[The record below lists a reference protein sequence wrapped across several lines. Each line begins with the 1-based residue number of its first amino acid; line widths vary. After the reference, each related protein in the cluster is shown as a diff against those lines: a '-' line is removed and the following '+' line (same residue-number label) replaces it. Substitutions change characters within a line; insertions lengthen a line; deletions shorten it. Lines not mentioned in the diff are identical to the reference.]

1 MTTTATFL
9 GPVNELP
16 PEGSDFEMNQ
26 DSPVEC
32 CAAMFSDSGI
42 GFDVSRNGVLVQ
54 SNPQESELFQ
64 RFEIAMDGSEEPQLK
79 WSDSAFDIQL
89 QGLFPDDS
97 AFNTLSDAS
106 EPEDYVRRFL
116 EVLASSLDDP
126 AIKHGGATVPLIRWQ
141 AGEDEASAQIQLLG
155 LFLADESQF
164 EAFCKTNK
172 DQVGLIF
179 EDAEIQAHGV
189 RETITILALL
199 GVTLGSV
206 TNAEAGLFKKMKL
219 KKQEARM
226 QQVAHQ
232 EYIRQ
237 ANAAVQQAQQQQTGW
252 KDVHNDAYFN
262 HALLEAGENAEK
274 KIIVDVG
281 RQRAVLL
288 INNQIAIDTAVS
300 TARSGKETPRGVFK
314 ITQRVETGKTSSIYG
329 CSLPYWQRLDQ
340 SAIGLHVGDL
350 PGYAA
355 SAGCIRLPHSVAPV
369 LFAHTAS
376 GIEVEVVDSWDQQEL
391 HQGHQQS
398 QPILVAQVS
407 NQNNNQQAN

>member
-1 MTTTATFL
+1 MNTTATFL

-16 PEGSDFEMNQ
+16 AEGSNLELNQ
-26 DSPVEC
+26 SSPVEM

-42 GFDVSRNGVLVQ
+42 AFDVSRDGVLVQ
-54 SNPQESELFQ
+54 SNPQGSEVFQ
-64 RFEIAMDGSEEPQLK
+64 RFQIKLNEGSEPDLE
-79 WSDSAFDIQL
+79 WADTAFDIQL
-89 QGLFPDDS
+89 QGLFPDAS
-97 AFNTLSDAS
+97 AFKTLSDAS

-116 EVLASSLDDP
+116 EVLGSSLDDP
-126 AIKHGGATVPLIRWQ
+126 SIKHDGAMVPLIRWQ
-141 AGEDEASAQIQLLG
+141 AGEDKESAQIQLLG
-155 LFLADESQF
+155 ILLADEAQF
-164 EAFCKTNK
+164 ESFCETNK

-179 EDAEIQAHGV
+179 EDAEIQAHGL
-189 RETITILALL
+189 RETVTVLALL
-199 GVTLGSV
+199 AITLGSA
-206 TNAEAGLFKKMKL
+206 TNAEAGLFKKLKQ
-219 KKQEARM
+219 KKQTAKM
-226 QQVAHQ
+226 QQIAYQNYIQ
-232 EYIRQ
+232 E
-237 ANAAVQQAQQQQTGW
+237 AAAPVQQVQQETGW

-262 HALLEAGENAEK
+262 HALLEAGENAER

-300 TARSGKETPRGVFK
+300 TARSGKETPRGIFK

-355 SAGCIRLPHSVAPV
+355 SAGCIRLPHSVAPI

-376 GIEVEVVDSWDQQEL
+376 GIEVEVVDSWDQEEL
-391 HQGHQQS
+391 HQGQQARS
-398 QPILVAQVS
+398 VLMAQVS
-407 NQNNNQQAN
+407 GESNQQAN

>member
-16 PEGSDFEMNQ
+16 AEGSDLELNQ
-26 DSPVEC
+26 SSPVEM

-42 GFDVSRNGVLVQ
+42 AFDVSRNGVIVQ
-54 SNPQESELFQ
+54 SNPQESEVFQ
-64 RFEIAMDGSEEPQLK
+64 RFQIKLDEGAKPELE
-79 WSDSAFDIQL
+79 WADSAIDIQL
-89 QGLFPDDS
+89 QGLFPDSS
-97 AFNTLSDAS
+97 AFKTLSDAS

-116 EVLASSLDDP
+116 EVLGSSLDDP
-126 AIKHGGATVPLIRWQ
+126 SIKHEGATVPLIRWQ
-141 AGEDEASAQIQLLG
+141 AGEDKESAQIQLLG
-155 LFLADESQF
+155 LLLADEAQF
-164 EAFCKTNK
+164 QSFCQTNK

-179 EDAEIQAHGV
+179 EDAEIQAHGL
-189 RETITILALL
+189 RETVTVLALL
-199 GVTLGSV
+199 AVTLGSA
-206 TNAEAGLFKKMKL
+206 TNAEAGLFKKLKA
-219 KKQEARM
+219 KKQAAKM
-226 QQVAHQ
+226 QQVAYQ
-232 EYIRQ
+232 NYIQQ
-237 ANAAVQQAQQQQTGW
+237 AKAPVQQVQQSGW

-262 HALLEAGENAEK
+262 HALLEAGANAEK
-274 KIIVDVG
+274 KVIVDIG

-288 INNQIAIDTAVS
+288 INNQIAIDTAIS

-314 ITQRVETGKTSSIYG
+314 ITQRVESGKTSTIYG

-391 HQGHQQS
+391 HQGQQAQS
-398 QPILVAQVS
+398 VLMAQVS
-407 NQNNNQQAN
+407 GESNQQAN